1 MSGKT
6 NGTLDN
12 FNTVEIFKMLRAKNK
27 NRDREI
33 NVTIKKNGWYEV
45 DRVGNHGTVSL
56 GINVCK

>member
-33 NVTIKKNGWYEV
+33 NVTIKKNG
-45 DRVGNHGTVSL
+45 
-56 GINVCK
+56 